1 MAGCLLMDNAIRNEL
16 LRVYQ
21 AALTRVSGF
30 DAVKRYLEGHPL
42 QGEHR
47 LVAIGKA
54 AASMSLGALAASGD
68 SITAGLVITKHGHL
82 DHKLADYAQLRCLES
97 DHPVPGEAS
106 LAAGAALLEFIE
118 QSPADA
124 RFLFLISGGASSLA
138 EVLTE
143 GMDLQSLRKLTDA
156 LLAGGLSITKMN
168 QVRRSISR
176 IKGGRLAA
184 YLKGRK
190 AVCLMIS
197 DVPGDDPAIIGS
209 GPLVQVEREDALS
222 ELPEKVRALLGK
234 TKLVPAPDAKAFAS
248 ITLKVIATLEHA
260 KQAAAAEAGKLD
272 YEATV
277 YPEFL
282 EDDAEQTARALSR
295 RLIAAP
301 AGVHIWGGET
311 AVTLPA
317 KPGRGGRNQHLA
329 LAAALELKGREG
341 LYLLAAGTDGTDGPT
356 EDAGALVDG
365 GTIARGEQ
373 AGLDAQDCLRHAD
386 GGTFLEASGDL
397 IRTGPT
403 GTNVMDLVIGL
414 KAS

>member
-16 LRVYQ
+16 LRIFQ
-21 AALTRVSGF
+21 AAVTRVSGF
-30 DAVKRYLEGHPL
+30 DAVKRYLEQHPL
-42 QGEHR
+42 RGEHR

-54 AASMSLGALAASGD
+54 AASMSLGALTASGD
-68 SITAGLVITKHGHL
+68 AIKAGLVITKHGHL
-82 DHKLADYAQLRCLES
+82 DDRLTGYSHVRCMES
-97 DHPVPGEAS
+97 NHPVPGEAS
-106 LAAGAALLEFIE
+106 LAAGAALLEFVE

-124 RFLFLISGGASSLA
+124 QFLFLISGGASSLA
-138 EVLTE
+138 EVLAE
-143 GMDLQSLRKLTDA
+143 GMDLEGLRELTDA

-176 IKGGRLAA
+176 IKGGRLAT

-197 DVPGDDPAIIGS
+197 DVPGDNPAVIGS
-209 GPLVQVEREDALS
+209 GPLVHIRSEGALS
-222 ELPEKVRALLGK
+222 DLPENVRRLLGK
-234 TKLVPAPDAKAFAS
+234 IKLVPAPDAKFFEP
-248 ITLKVIATLEHA
+248 ITLEVIATLEHA
-260 KQAAAAEAGKLD
+260 KQAAAAEAKKLAYD
-272 YEATV
+272 TTA

-282 EDDAEQTARALSR
+282 EDDAEQAARSLSR
-295 RLIAAP
+295 RLIEAS

-311 AVTLPA
+311 AVTLPPN
-317 KPGRGGRNQHLA
+317 PGRGGRNQHLA
-329 LAAALELKGREG
+329 LAAALELRGKQG

-356 EDAGALVDG
+356 EDAGALIDG
-365 GTIARGEQ
+365 ETIARG
-373 AGLDAQDCLRHAD
+373 ARDGLDAKECLRRAD

-414 KAS
+414 KT